1 MSEPKRILL
10 VEDDPDIRRV
20 TRATLEGAGYEVG
33 EAENGLDGIEQIR
46 QSPPDLVVLDV
57 MMPEMNGVEFC
68 RELVDDLGLSSMPV
82 LILSSINEKSGLMK
96 SLGSVNL
103 EKREFIK
110 KPVGP
115 VELKFRVAQMLG
127 LERELPKPESPP
139 TAAPSRPAAK
149 PSPKPAAPTGGETPR
164 ASLAPR
170 QPRTEG
176 EPAKAEQ
183 VAPAP
188 RCRVLIV
195 DDDRDLLAVNKFA
208 LSKDHDVA
216 TAENGLDGLEV
227 LDLYEPDFVIVDY
240 NMPQMD
246 GLEMVELMRRHPHF
260 HHTPALFL
268 TGNEERNLPK
278 RAHEVGINLFLRKPI
293 EPERLRRAVAHFI
306 RESGLKPKEAPTAGG
321 APARPTEPSPAREAT
336 PSREAPPAK
345 MARPSRPAAAEGE
358 AKAKLRPK
366 SGAAPRASMQSPPSG
381 GGGAGQELVRLLI
394 VDHDPSTFER
404 LLQLVEQG
412 LGGRVHHHHVTDHRE
427 ALANLARWEP
437 DIILYNPRDPGMDG
451 IAFFQMFKIK
461 RLNLDVEFAFAG
473 TEFVNA
479 ELKYSRQSFGREVID
494 LSESDGK
501 ILYELQAMVEK
512 AERKPRKKRHSI
524 EEIREE
530 DAREKAQAAKE
541 AAREAKQRQADRRRF
556 RQIQDIIDRDT

>member
-1 MSEPKRILL
+1 MSDSKRILI

-20 TRATLEGAGYEVG
+20 TRATLESAGYAVA
-33 EAENGLDGIEQIR
+33 EAENGLDGIERIR
-46 QSPPDLVVLDV
+46 DSVPDLVVLDV
-57 MMPEMNGVEFC
+57 MMPEMNGAEFC
-68 RELVDDLGLSSMPV
+68 RALAEDLKVPSLPV

-96 SLGSVNL
+96 SLESVNL
-103 EKREFIK
+103 VRREFMK

-115 VELKFRVAQMLG
+115 VELKFRIAQMLG
-127 LERELPKPESPP
+127 LERELPRPAGPESES
-139 TAAPSRPAAK
+139 APRPNVR
-149 PSPKPAAPTGGETPR
+149 PAAPTGGGEPRR

-170 QPRTEG
+170 REG
-176 EPAKAEQ
+176 RSAGQESLPD
-183 VAPAP
+183 VP

-195 DDDRDLLAVNKFA
+195 DDDRDLLAVNKFT

-227 LDLYEPDFVIVDY
+227 LDLFQPDFVLVDY
-240 NMPQMD
+240 NMPTMD

-268 TGNEERNLPK
+268 TGNEERNLP
-278 RAHEVGINLFLRKPI
+278 RQAHEAGINLFLRKPM

-306 RESGLKPKEAPTAGG
+306 HESGLKPRGEEPLDLPPAVAPDPPHTGEAPK
-321 APARPTEPSPAREAT
+321 ARM
-336 PSREAPPAK
+336 APPANRPGASEGGAK
-345 MARPSRPAAAEGE
+345 ARLRPRSGGPAAAPT
-358 AKAKLRPK
+358 PK
-366 SGAAPRASMQSPPSG
+366 PATGAPRASG
-381 GGGAGQELVRLLI
+381 TGEGRVRVLI
-394 VDHDPSTFER
+394 VDFDPKTAER
-404 LLQLVEQG
+404 LVG
-412 LGGRVHHHHVTDHRE
+412 LLENGLAGRVYLHHVSDHRE

-451 IAFFQMFKIK
+451 IAFFQLFKIK
-461 RLNLDVEFAFAG
+461 RINLDVEFAFAG

-494 LSESDGK
+494 LNEPDGRVF
-501 ILYELQAMVEK
+501 YDVQEMVEQ

-530 DAREKAQAAKE
+530 DAREKAREAKD
-541 AAREAKQRQADRRRF
+541 AAREARQREAERRRF
-556 RQIQDIIDRDT
+556 RQIQEIIDRDT